1 MLITPQQLGSLPYFK
16 FTPWLCL
23 HGFDVLFFCF
33 NLYLYYSSV
42 QCKCNILFFWRGGHR
57 MQRGLG
63 AAAYRL
69 QMRDFCHP
77 DKENLLSFQLPTAV
91 CIQRKEAAVA
101 TLWSSHMGRGKVSS
115 QSAMWRWRFQ
125 SAQRQWAQR
134 IDLKSLLVG
143 VAHSRRRRHVCKQ
156 DGVIRKKDGGAYHG

>member
-1 MLITPQQLGSLPYFK
+1 MCSLRRSSLAVCLILNSH
-16 FTPWLCL
+16 
-23 HGFDVLFFCF
+23 HGCVYTDLMFCF
-33 NLYLYYSSV
+33 FVLIFIYIIQVYSVSV
-42 QCKCNILFFWRGGHR
+42 IFIFFFGHR
-57 MQRGLG
+57 MQRGLD

-91 CIQRKEAAVA
+91 CIQWKETAVA

-115 QSAMWRWRFQ
+115 QSAMWRWRCQ